1 MQIKFD
7 PNDPAVKEMISQW
20 QDGGKYYVTLNV
32 TQDSG
37 ATGDFTVDEVV
48 DYGEAEPMEPET
60 ETEETESEMPMES
73 AMPPAA
79 AKAAEAMAK
88 TM

>member
-48 DYGEAEPMEPET
+48 DYGEAEPMEA
-60 ETEETESEMPMES
+60 ETEEAPVEEPTESTI
-73 AMPPAA
+73 PPAA